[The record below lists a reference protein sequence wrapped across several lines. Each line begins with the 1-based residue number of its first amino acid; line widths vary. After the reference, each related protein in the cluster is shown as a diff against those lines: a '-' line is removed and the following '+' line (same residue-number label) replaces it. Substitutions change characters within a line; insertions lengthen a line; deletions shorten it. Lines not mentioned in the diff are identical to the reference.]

1 MKDTDNGSESWWDRR
16 LFGLW
21 VLVNG
26 AAFLVIPL
34 AGLLLEQ
41 LASAATR
48 DLIHDHR
55 ALVVFV
61 TAAMGAAAQR
71 VILGRW
77 QWRLL
82 RRRVPDL
89 ERGRWVIA
97 TLAPAFFVWLLV
109 IAPGAVDILAAG
121 GDTLTAFGNG
131 FVQALVLGPLIGLS
145 QATAFRGHSTRWA
158 WWLVANVVTYLSGA
172 ALHRVGVCLQHG
184 LSLPGWAPGFF
195 PVVAI
200 AIHGIW
206 MLWVTAPAATSRL
219 AAVTTAPVRRAPG
232 ESSDIAEPP
241 WAPTGAPSCS
251 GRLGVVAMPGTF
263 LRRRP
268 ARAMNPLGP
277 SEKVSSSRTGR
288 PHEPPRPSSG
298 SLSSV
303 APRVWGSTT
312 EVVGHNGG

>member
-1 MKDTDNGSESWWDRR
+1 MKNTDNGSGSWWDRR

-26 AAFLVIPL
+26 AAFLVIPIV
-34 AGLLLEQ
+34 GLLLER

-61 TAAMGAAAQR
+61 TAALGAAVQG

-82 RRRVPDL
+82 RRRVPYL

-97 TLAPAFFVWLLV
+97 TFAPAFFVWLLV
-109 IAPGAVDILAAG
+109 IAPGAVDIMGAG
-121 GDTLTAFGNG
+121 GDTLTAFRNG

-145 QATAFRGHSTRWA
+145 QATALRGHSTRWA
-158 WWLVANVVTYLSGA
+158 WWLAANVVTYLSGA
-172 ALHRVGVCLQHG
+172 ALHEVGVWLQHG
-184 LSLPGWAPGFF
+184 LSLPGWSPGFF

-206 MLWVTAPAATSRL
+206 MLWVTAPAATSR
-219 AAVTTAPVRRAPG
+219 AAAATTAPVRR
-232 ESSDIAEPP
+232 
-241 WAPTGAPSCS
+241 
-251 GRLGVVAMPGTF
+251 V
-263 LRRRP
+263 RRIVRH
-268 ARAMNPLGP
+268 R
-277 SEKVSSSRTGR
+277 
-288 PHEPPRPSSG
+288 
-298 SLSSV
+298 
-303 APRVWGSTT
+303 
-312 EVVGHNGG
+312 